1 VADEEIVVRTAL
13 ESDVGYADVASE
25 LIAQAA
31 VDYDVAQRSPE
42 LLREKIL
49 HGRAVL
55 ALAGD
60 ELVGFGF
67 WSPWQGGR
75 FVSHSGLVVRPDK
88 RGLMLGKRP
97 KSELLASSRRH
108 FPQAILMSL
117 TSSSAVQAMNT
128 SLGFERVRLDQL
140 TADPEFWRGCESCR
154 NYAELLAHRDH
165 CRCDGMILPPDE
177 SL

>member
-1 VADEEIVVRTAL
+1 MTGQEIVVRTAH
-13 ESDVGYADVASE
+13 EGDVAYAETASA

-49 HGRAVL
+49 HGRAAL

-67 WSPWQGGR
+67 WSPWEGGR

-88 RGLMLGKRP
+88 RGLMLGKRL
-97 KSELLASSRRH
+97 KDELLSSSRRH
-108 FPQAILMSL
+108 FPEAILMSL
-117 TSSSAVQAMNT
+117 TSSNAVQAMNV

-154 NYAELLAHRDH
+154 NFAELMAHRDH
-165 CRCDGMILPPDE
+165 CRCDGMILRPDE
-177 SL
+177 EA